1 MYISQQMR
9 FQPGMRLHQP
19 GNEALYLC
27 IYKPIGMRFQPGMRL
42 HQPGNEALR
51 IRMGM
56 RLQPGMMFHQ
66 PENEVLSAW
75 E

>member
-1 MYISQQMR
+1 MK
-9 FQPGMRLHQP
+9 LHR
-19 GNEALYLC
+19 Y
-27 IYKPIGMRFQPGMRL
+27 
-42 HQPGNEALR
+42 QPGNEALR

-66 PENEVLSAW
+66 SENDVMSAW